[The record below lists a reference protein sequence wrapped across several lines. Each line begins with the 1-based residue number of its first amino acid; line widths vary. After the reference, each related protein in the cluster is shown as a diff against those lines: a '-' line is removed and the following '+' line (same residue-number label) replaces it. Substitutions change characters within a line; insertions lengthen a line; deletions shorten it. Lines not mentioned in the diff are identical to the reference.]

1 MKLLENKEV
10 PATGGARGLA
20 TGVEL
25 KAEATTAATFGRDK
39 KNLPAAQE
47 QNGNSTHTMNVLE
60 ASTEPTLGPNDKLA
74 EPVKGEE
81 PRQKPW
87 KKFGFAALI
96 ILGGVVV
103 AIHHS
108 FVQAEVADPR
118 LASPLVMVSVVQ
130 PEEGGVRSFTGIV
143 AARVESDLGFRVG
156 GKIAE
161 RLVDMGQAR

>member
-1 MKLLENKEV
+1 
-10 PATGGARGLA
+10 
-20 TGVEL
+20 
-25 KAEATTAATFGRDK
+25 
-39 KNLPAAQE
+39 
-47 QNGNSTHTMNVLE
+47 MNVLE

-74 EPVKGEE
+74 EPVKGEV

-87 KKFGFAALI
+87 KKCRVAAFIL
-96 ILGGVVV
+96 LGGVVV

-161 RLVDMGQAR
+161 RLVDMGQTVRLRWRAGDGSWRCYERRLERVAPREIVGRRGKDDFKSFTSRAHLDEN